1 MKKQLTAVILC
12 IVLVFAS
19 MLCGC
24 THESEGEKIRNGYE
38 IDGCLKYYYLEEKD
52 RYLIVGDIGEYNPK
66 TMVIPAYYKG
76 KEVQVGYR
84 SKKEWLPQ
92 YFSLSLT
99 NVSCVYFPFGNY
111 DYSIIFSTIPNS
123 DNLVLK
129 TIYYCIDWLSPAE
142 ILFRRQDN
150 RNGILYCKYPAFLE
164 RKERIGKDFT
174 ETVSMENDY
183 TMAVTITINSTKPF
197 VYQYRIQVANTA
209 YIFNYDG
216 EPNGG
221 YFFINNFDWGKKI
234 DPAPYMPMRN
244 GYEFKGWYK
253 EPECIN
259 LWNFESDTLPQ
270 ESEIGE
276 NPETKLYAGWEK
288 KSGNL

>member
-1 MKKQLTAVILC
+1 MKKQLTAIVLC

-24 THESEGEKIRNGYE
+24 MHESESEKIRNGYK
-38 IDGCLKYYYLEEKD
+38 IDGCLKYYYLEEED
-52 RYLIVGDIGEYNPK
+52 RYLIVGDIGEYNPE

-76 KEVQVGYR
+76 KEVQVGYK
-84 SKKEWLPQ
+84 SKKDWLSKVFAPS
-92 YFSLSLT
+92 YL
-99 NVSCVYFPFGNY
+99 NVECVYFPFANY
-111 DYSIIFSTIPNS
+111 DDESFFHATSLIVKNTIKKIFFCSNFEFLQAENYLGLSKESIIYFSYPTF
-123 DNLVLK
+123 LK
-129 TIYYCIDWLSPAE
+129 RME
-142 ILFRRQDN
+142 ISSN
-150 RNGILYCKYPAFLE
+150 YTTEKMHLE
-164 RKERIGKDFT
+164 G
-174 ETVSMENDY
+174 SY
-183 TMAVTITINSTKPF
+183 TMVISSRSR
-197 VYQYRIQVANTA
+197 QYRIRVANTA
-209 YIFNYDG
+209 YMFNYDG

-259 LWNFESDTLPQ
+259 LWNFDSDSLPQ

-288 KSGNL
+288 KSGDS

>member
-1 MKKQLTAVILC
+1 MKKQITAIVLC

-24 THESEGEKIRNGYE
+24 AHESESEKIRNGYE
-38 IDGCLKYYYLEEKD
+38 IDGCLKYYYLEEED
-52 RYLIVGDIGEYNPK
+52 RYLIVGDIGEYNPE

-84 SKKEWLPQ
+84 SRKDWSPKNFAP
-92 YFSLSLT
+92 SLT

-111 DYSIIFSTIPNS
+111 DDSIDVIPVGN
-123 DNLVLK
+123 NLVLE
-129 TIYYCIDWLSPAE
+129 TIYYCGDWVESVDK
-142 ILFRRQDN
+142 LFKKNGRDD
-150 RNGILYCKYPAFLE
+150 GILYCKYPAFLY
-164 RKERIGKDFT
+164 RKERIGIWLA

-183 TMAVTITINSTKPF
+183 TMLVTVTLKSAILF
-197 VYQYRIQVANTA
+197 VYQYRIRVANTA
-209 YIFNYDG
+209 YMFNYDG

-288 KSGNL
+288 K

>member
-24 THESEGEKIRNGYE
+24 AHESESEKIRNGYE

-84 SKKEWLPQ
+84 SRKDWSPKNFAP
-92 YFSLSLT
+92 SLT

-111 DYSIIFSTIPNS
+111 DDSIMDDVIPVGN
-123 DNLVLK
+123 NLVLE
-129 TIYYCIDWLSPAE
+129 TIYYCVDWVRSVE
-142 ILFRRQDN
+142 RLFQKKGSVDRV
-150 RNGILYCKYPAFLE
+150 LYCKYPAFLE
-164 RKERIGKDFT
+164 RKERMGMWLT

-183 TMAVTITINSTKPF
+183 TMIVTVTIGLRDLYD
-197 VYQYRIQVANTA
+197 YQYKIRVANTA
-209 YIFNYDG
+209 YMFNYDG

-259 LWNFESDTLPQ
+259 LWNFDSDTLPQ

-288 KSGNL
+288 K

>member
-1 MKKQLTAVILC
+1 MATKKQLTAIALC

-24 THESEGEKIRNGYE
+24 MHESESEKISNGYE

-52 RYLIVGDIGEYNPK
+52 QYLIVGDIGEYNPE

-84 SKKEWLPQ
+84 SRKDWLPQ
-92 YFSLSLT
+92 NFAPSLT

-111 DYSIIFSTIPNS
+111 DDSIINHVLPDGN
-123 DNLVLK
+123 DLVLE
-129 TIYYCIDWLSPAE
+129 TIYYCVDWVKSVE
-142 ILFRRQDN
+142 GLFQKKGSVDRV
-150 RNGILYCKYPAFLE
+150 LYCKYPAFLE
-164 RKERIGKDFT
+164 RKEKMGMWLT
-174 ETVSMENDY
+174 ETVSMENNY
-183 TMAVTITINSTKPF
+183 TMIVTVTIDLRDLYD
-197 VYQYRIQVANTA
+197 YQYKIRVANTA
-209 YIFNYDG
+209 YMFNYEG

-234 DPAPYMPMRN
+234 EPAPYMPMRN

-259 LWNFESDTLPQ
+259 LWDFESDTLPQ

-288 KSGNL
+288 K

>member
-1 MKKQLTAVILC
+1 MKKQLTAIVLC

-24 THESEGEKIRNGYE
+24 MRESESEKIRNGYE
-38 IDGCLKYYYLEEKD
+38 IDGCLKYYYLEEED
-52 RYLIVGDIGEYNPK
+52 RYLIVGDIGEYNPE

-84 SKKEWLPQ
+84 SRKDWSPQ
-92 YFSLSLT
+92 NFAPSLV
-99 NVSCVYFPFGNY
+99 NVSCIYFPFGNY
-111 DYSIIFSTIPNS
+111 DDSISHVLPDGN
-123 DNLVLK
+123 NLVLE
-129 TIYYCIDWLSPAE
+129 TIYYCVDWVKTAE
-142 ILFRRQDN
+142 RLFRKKGSVDRV
-150 RNGILYCKYPAFLE
+150 LYCKYPAFLE
-164 RKERIGKDFT
+164 RKERMGMWLT

-183 TMAVTITINSTKPF
+183 TMIVTVTIGLRDLYD
-197 VYQYRIQVANTA
+197 YQYKIRVANTA
-209 YIFNYDG
+209 YMFNYEG

-259 LWNFESDTLPQ
+259 LWNFDSDTLPQ

-288 KSGNL
+288 VSGKS

>member
-24 THESEGEKIRNGYE
+24 AHESESEKIRNGYE
-38 IDGCLKYYYLEEKD
+38 IDGCLKYYYLEEED
-52 RYLIVGDIGEYNPK
+52 RYLIVGDIGEYNPE

-84 SKKEWLPQ
+84 SRKDWSPQ
-92 YFSLSLT
+92 NFAPSLV
-99 NVSCVYFPFGNY
+99 NVSCIYFPFGNY
-111 DYSIIFSTIPNS
+111 DDSISHVLPDGN
-123 DNLVLK
+123 NLVLE
-129 TIYYCIDWLSPAE
+129 TIYYCVDWVRSVE
-142 ILFRRQDN
+142 RLFQKKGSVDRV
-150 RNGILYCKYPAFLE
+150 LYCKYPAFLE
-164 RKERIGKDFT
+164 RKERMGMWLT

-183 TMAVTITINSTKPF
+183 TMIVTVTIGLRDLYD
-197 VYQYRIQVANTA
+197 YQYKIRVANTA
-209 YIFNYDG
+209 YMFNYDG

-244 GYEFKGWYK
+244 GYEFKGWYAR
-253 EPECIN
+253 
-259 LWNFESDTLPQ
+259 Q
-270 ESEIGE
+270 E
-276 NPETKLYAGWEK
+276 
-288 KSGNL
+288 

>member
-1 MKKQLTAVILC
+1 MKKQITAIVLC

-24 THESEGEKIRNGYE
+24 MRVTDGDKIRNGYK

-52 RYLIVGDIGEYNPK
+52 RYLIVGDIGEYNPE

-84 SKKEWLPQ
+84 SQNWPSQ
-92 YFSLSLT
+92 NFFPSLT

-111 DYSIIFSTIPNS
+111 DDSIDVIPVGN
-123 DNLVLK
+123 NLVLE
-129 TIYYCIDWLSPAE
+129 TIYYCVDWVRSVE
-142 ILFRRQDN
+142 GLFQKKGSVDRV
-150 RNGILYCKYPAFLE
+150 LYCKYPAFLE
-164 RKERIGKDFT
+164 RKGRINMDLI
-174 ETVSMENDY
+174 ETVSMENAY
-183 TMAVTITINSTKPF
+183 TMIVTVTIDLRDLYD
-197 VYQYRIQVANTA
+197 YQYKIRVANTA
-209 YIFNYDG
+209 YMFNYDG

-288 KSGNL
+288 K

>member
-24 THESEGEKIRNGYE
+24 AHESESEKIRNGYE

-52 RYLIVGDIGEYNPK
+52 RYLIVGDIGEYNPE

-84 SKKEWLPQ
+84 SRKDWSPKNFAP
-92 YFSLSLT
+92 SLI

-111 DYSIIFSTIPNS
+111 DDSISHVLP
-123 DNLVLK
+123 DGDKLVLE
-129 TIYYCIDWLSPAE
+129 TIYYCVDWVKTVE
-142 ILFRRQDN
+142 GLFRKKGSVDRV
-150 RNGILYCKYPAFLE
+150 LYCKYPAFLE
-164 RKERIGKDFT
+164 RKGRINMDLI

-183 TMAVTITINSTKPF
+183 TMIVTVTIDLRDLYD
-197 VYQYRIQVANTA
+197 YQYKIRVANTA
-209 YIFNYDG
+209 YMFNYDG

-288 KSGNL
+288 K

>member
-24 THESEGEKIRNGYE
+24 THESEGEKIRNGYK
-38 IDGCLKYYYLEEKD
+38 IDGCLKYYYQEEKD
-52 RYLIVGDIGEYNPK
+52 RYLIVGDIGEYNPE

-76 KEVQVGYR
+76 KEVQVGYM
-84 SKKEWLPQ
+84 SQNWPPQ
-92 YFSLSLT
+92 RFSLSLT

-111 DYSIIFSTIPNS
+111 DDSISHVLPDGN
-123 DNLVLK
+123 NLVLE
-129 TIYYCIDWLSPAE
+129 TIYYCVDWVKTAE
-142 ILFRRQDN
+142 RLFRKKGSVDRV
-150 RNGILYCKYPAFLE
+150 LYCKYPAFLE
-164 RKERIGKDFT
+164 RKERINMDLI
-174 ETVSMENDY
+174 ETVSMENAY
-183 TMAVTITINSTKPF
+183 TMIVTVTIDLRDLYD
-197 VYQYRIQVANTA
+197 YQYKIRVANTA
-209 YIFNYDG
+209 YMFNYDG

-221 YFFINNFDWGKKI
+221 YFFINNFGWGKKI
-234 DPAPYMPMRN
+234 VPAPYMPMRN

-253 EPECIN
+253 EQECIN

-288 KSGNL
+288 KSENS

>member
-24 THESEGEKIRNGYE
+24 MRVTDGDKIRNGYK

-52 RYLIVGDIGEYNPK
+52 RYLIVGDIGEYNPE

-76 KEVQVGYR
+76 KEVQVGNR
-84 SKKEWLPQ
+84 SRKEWLPQ
-92 YFSLSLT
+92 RFSLSLT

-111 DYSIIFSTIPNS
+111 DDSIMDDVIPVGN
-123 DNLVLK
+123 NLVLE
-129 TIYYCIDWLSPAE
+129 TIYYCVDWVKTAE
-142 ILFRRQDN
+142 RLFRKKGSVDRV
-150 RNGILYCKYPAFLE
+150 LYCKYPAFLE
-164 RKERIGKDFT
+164 RKERMGMWLT

-183 TMAVTITINSTKPF
+183 TMIVTVTIDLRDLYD
-197 VYQYRIQVANTA
+197 YQYKIRVANTA
-209 YIFNYDG
+209 YMFNYDG

-259 LWNFESDTLPQ
+259 LWNFDSDTLPQ

-288 KSGNL
+288 K

>member
-1 MKKQLTAVILC
+1 MKTKSSKKITAVILC

-24 THESEGEKIRNGYE
+24 MRVTDGEKIRNGYK

-52 RYLIVGDIGEYNPK
+52 RYLIVGDIGEYNPE

-76 KEVQVGYR
+76 KEVQVGYV
-84 SKKEWLPQ
+84 SQNWPPQ
-92 YFSLSLT
+92 RFSLSLT

-111 DYSIIFSTIPNS
+111 DDSIVYDVLP
-123 DNLVLK
+123 DGDELVLE
-129 TIYYCIDWLSPAE
+129 TIYYCEDGIE
-142 ILFRRQDN
+142 CIEELFKKDGRDD
-150 RNGILYCKYPAFLE
+150 GILYCKYPAFLF
-164 RKERIGKDFT
+164 RKKRIGMHS

-183 TMAVTITINSTKPF
+183 TMLVTVTLKSAILF
-197 VYQYRIQVANTA
+197 VYQYRIRVANTA
-209 YIFNYDG
+209 YMFNYEG

-259 LWNFESDTLPQ
+259 LWNFDSDTLPQ

-276 NPETKLYAGWEK
+276 NPETKLYAGWGK
-288 KSGNL
+288 K

>member
-24 THESEGEKIRNGYE
+24 MRVTDGDKIRNGYK

-52 RYLIVGDIGEYNPK
+52 RYLIVGDIGEYNPE

-76 KEVQVGYR
+76 KEVQVGYK
-84 SKKEWLPQ
+84 SQNWPSQ
-92 YFSLSLT
+92 YFFPSLT

-111 DYSIIFSTIPNS
+111 DSFYLSNLLP
-123 DNLVLK
+123 DGDKLVLE
-129 TIYYCIDWLSPAE
+129 TIYYCVDWVKTAE
-142 ILFRRQDN
+142 RLFRKKGSVDRV
-150 RNGILYCKYPAFLE
+150 LYCKYPAFLE
-164 RKERIGKDFT
+164 RKERMGMWLT

-183 TMAVTITINSTKPF
+183 TMIVTVTIDLRDLYD
-197 VYQYRIQVANTA
+197 YQYKIRVANTA
-209 YIFNYDG
+209 YMFNYDG

-259 LWNFESDTLPQ
+259 LWDFESDTLPQ

-288 KSGNL
+288 K

>member
-1 MKKQLTAVILC
+1 MKIKNSLTAIALS

-24 THESEGEKIRNGYE
+24 MHESESEKISNGYE

-52 RYLIVGDIGEYNPK
+52 QYLIVGDIGEYNPE

-76 KEVQVGYR
+76 KEVQVGYV
-84 SKKEWLPQ
+84 SQNWPPQ
-92 YFSLSLT
+92 RFSLSLT

-111 DYSIIFSTIPNS
+111 DESIMGDVIPYGN
-123 DNLVLK
+123 DLDLE
-129 TIYYCIDWLSPAE
+129 TIYYCGDWMVSIEQLLEKEDKKNA
-142 ILFRRQDN
+142 
-150 RNGILYCKYPAFLE
+150 ILYCKYPAFLF
-164 RKERIGKDFT
+164 RKKRIGMYSS

-183 TMAVTITINSTKPF
+183 TMLVTLTFKSPRLI
-197 VYQYRIQVANTA
+197 VYQYRIRVANTA
-209 YIFNYDG
+209 YMFNYDG

-244 GYEFKGWYK
+244 GYDFKGWYK

-259 LWNFESDTLPQ
+259 LWNFDSDTLPQ

-288 KSGNL
+288 K

>member
-1 MKKQLTAVILC
+1 MKKQITAIVLC

-24 THESEGEKIRNGYE
+24 MRVTDGEKIRNGYK

-52 RYLIVGDIGEYNPK
+52 RYLIVGDIGEYNPE

-84 SKKEWLPQ
+84 SQNWPSQ
-92 YFSLSLT
+92 NFFPSLT

-111 DYSIIFSTIPNS
+111 DDSIDVIPVGN
-123 DNLVLK
+123 NLVLE
-129 TIYYCIDWLSPAE
+129 TIYYCVDWVKTAE
-142 ILFRRQDN
+142 RLFRKKGSVDRV
-150 RNGILYCKYPAFLE
+150 LYCKYPAFLE
-164 RKERIGKDFT
+164 RKERMGMWLT

-183 TMAVTITINSTKPF
+183 TMIVTVTIDLRDLYD
-197 VYQYRIQVANTA
+197 YQYKIRVANTA
-209 YIFNYDG
+209 YMFNYDG

-259 LWNFESDTLPQ
+259 LWNFESDILPQ

-288 KSGNL
+288 KSGDS

>member
-1 MKKQLTAVILC
+1 MKKQLTAIVLC

-24 THESEGEKIRNGYE
+24 AHESESEKIRNGYK
-38 IDGCLKYYYLEEKD
+38 IDGCLKYYYLEEED
-52 RYLIVGDIGEYNPK
+52 RYLIVGDIGEYNPE

-84 SKKEWLPQ
+84 SRKDWSPQ
-92 YFSLSLT
+92 NFAPSLV
-99 NVSCVYFPFGNY
+99 NVSCIYFPFGNY
-111 DYSIIFSTIPNS
+111 DDSISHVLPDGN
-123 DNLVLK
+123 NLVLE
-129 TIYYCIDWLSPAE
+129 TIYYCVDWVKTAE
-142 ILFRRQDN
+142 RLFRKKGSVDRV
-150 RNGILYCKYPAFLE
+150 LYCKYPAFLE
-164 RKERIGKDFT
+164 RKERMGMWLT

-183 TMAVTITINSTKPF
+183 TMIVTVTIGLRDLYD
-197 VYQYRIQVANTA
+197 YQYKIRVANTA
-209 YIFNYDG
+209 YMFNYDG

-288 KSGNL
+288 K

>member
-1 MKKQLTAVILC
+1 MKKQLTAIVLC

-24 THESEGEKIRNGYE
+24 AHESESEKIRNGYK
-38 IDGCLKYYYLEEKD
+38 IDGCLKYYYLEEED
-52 RYLIVGDIGEYNPK
+52 RYLIVGDIGEYNPE

-84 SKKEWLPQ
+84 SRKEWLPQ
-92 YFSLSLT
+92 RFSLSLT

-111 DYSIIFSTIPNS
+111 DDSIMDDVIPVGN
-123 DNLVLK
+123 NLVLE
-129 TIYYCIDWLSPAE
+129 TIYYCVDWVKTAE
-142 ILFRRQDN
+142 RLFRKKGSVDRV
-150 RNGILYCKYPAFLE
+150 LYCKYPAFLE
-164 RKERIGKDFT
+164 RKERMGMWLT

-183 TMAVTITINSTKPF
+183 TMIVTVTIGLRDLYD
-197 VYQYRIQVANTA
+197 YQYKIRVANTA
-209 YIFNYDG
+209 YMFNYDG

-259 LWNFESDTLPQ
+259 LWNFDSDTLPQ

-288 KSGNL
+288 K

>member
-1 MKKQLTAVILC
+1 M
-12 IVLVFAS
+12 
-19 MLCGC
+19 
-24 THESEGEKIRNGYE
+24 HESESEKISNGYE

-52 RYLIVGDIGEYNPK
+52 QYLIVGDIGEYNPE

-76 KEVQVGYR
+76 KEVQVGYV
-84 SKKEWLPQ
+84 SQNWPPQ
-92 YFSLSLT
+92 RFSLSLT

-111 DYSIIFSTIPNS
+111 DESIMGDVIPYGN
-123 DNLVLK
+123 DLDLE
-129 TIYYCIDWLSPAE
+129 TIYYCGDWMVSIEQLLEKEDKKNA
-142 ILFRRQDN
+142 
-150 RNGILYCKYPAFLE
+150 ILYCKYPAFLF
-164 RKERIGKDFT
+164 RKKRIGMYSS

-183 TMAVTITINSTKPF
+183 TMLVTLTFKSPRLI
-197 VYQYRIQVANTA
+197 VYQYRIRVANTA
-209 YIFNYDG
+209 YMFNYDG

-234 DPAPYMPMRN
+234 DPATYMPMRN

-259 LWNFESDTLPQ
+259 LWNFDSDTLPQ

-288 KSGNL
+288 K

>member
-1 MKKQLTAVILC
+1 MKKQLTAIVLC

-24 THESEGEKIRNGYE
+24 MRESESEKISNGYK

-52 RYLIVGDIGEYNPK
+52 RYLIVGDIGEYNPE

-84 SKKEWLPQ
+84 SRKDWSPKNFAP
-92 YFSLSLT
+92 SLT

-111 DYSIIFSTIPNS
+111 DDSIDFIPVGN
-123 DNLVLK
+123 NLVLE
-129 TIYYCIDWLSPAE
+129 TIYYCEDGVESVE
-142 ILFRRQDN
+142 KLFKKNGRD
-150 RNGILYCKYPAFLE
+150 NGILYCKYPAFLY
-164 RKERIGKDFT
+164 RKERIGIWLA

-183 TMAVTITINSTKPF
+183 TMLVTVTLKSAILF
-197 VYQYRIQVANTA
+197 VYQYRIRVANTA
-209 YIFNYDG
+209 YMFNYDG

-244 GYEFKGWYK
+244 GYEFKGWYAR
-253 EPECIN
+253 
-259 LWNFESDTLPQ
+259 Q
-270 ESEIGE
+270 E
-276 NPETKLYAGWEK
+276 
-288 KSGNL
+288 

>member
-1 MKKQLTAVILC
+1 MKKQITAIVLC

-24 THESEGEKIRNGYE
+24 AHESESEKIRNGYE
-38 IDGCLKYYYLEEKD
+38 IDGYLKYYYLEEKD

-84 SKKEWLPQ
+84 PRKDWSPKNFAP
-92 YFSLSLT
+92 SLT

-111 DYSIIFSTIPNS
+111 DDSIDVIPVGN
-123 DNLVLK
+123 NLVLE
-129 TIYYCIDWLSPAE
+129 TIYYCVDWVKTAE
-142 ILFRRQDN
+142 RLFRKKGSVDRV
-150 RNGILYCKYPAFLE
+150 LYCKYPAFLE
-164 RKERIGKDFT
+164 RKERMGMWLT

-183 TMAVTITINSTKPF
+183 TMIVTVTIDLRDLYD
-197 VYQYRIQVANTA
+197 YQYKIRVANTA
-209 YIFNYDG
+209 YMFNYDG

-221 YFFINNFDWGKKI
+221 YFFINNFGWGKKI

-259 LWNFESDTLPQ
+259 LWNFDSDTLPQ

-288 KSGNL
+288 K

>member
-1 MKKQLTAVILC
+1 MKRQITAIVLC

-24 THESEGEKIRNGYE
+24 AHESESEKIRNGYK
-38 IDGCLKYYYLEEKD
+38 IDGCLKYYYLEEED
-52 RYLIVGDIGEYNPK
+52 RYLIVGDIGEYNPE

-84 SKKEWLPQ
+84 SRKDWSPQ
-92 YFSLSLT
+92 NFAPSLV
-99 NVSCVYFPFGNY
+99 NVSCIYFPFGNY
-111 DYSIIFSTIPNS
+111 DDSISHVLPDGN
-123 DNLVLK
+123 NLVLE
-129 TIYYCIDWLSPAE
+129 TIYYCVDWVKTAE
-142 ILFRRQDN
+142 RLFRKKGSVDRV
-150 RNGILYCKYPAFLE
+150 LYCKYPAFLE
-164 RKERIGKDFT
+164 RKERMGMWLT

-183 TMAVTITINSTKPF
+183 TMIVTVTIDLRDLYD
-197 VYQYRIQVANTA
+197 YQYKIQVANTA
-209 YIFNYDG
+209 YMFNYDG

-288 KSGNL
+288 K

>member
-1 MKKQLTAVILC
+1 MKKQLTAIVLC
-12 IVLVFAS
+12 IVLVFTS

-24 THESEGEKIRNGYE
+24 AHESESEKIRNGYE
-38 IDGCLKYYYLEEKD
+38 IDGCLKYYYLEEKG

-84 SKKEWLPQ
+84 SRKEWLPQ
-92 YFSLSLT
+92 RFSLSLT

-111 DYSIIFSTIPNS
+111 DDSIMDDVIPVGN
-123 DNLVLK
+123 NLVLE
-129 TIYYCIDWLSPAE
+129 TIYYCVDWVKTAE
-142 ILFRRQDN
+142 RLFRKKGSVDRV
-150 RNGILYCKYPAFLE
+150 LYCKYPAFLE
-164 RKERIGKDFT
+164 RKERMGMWLT

-183 TMAVTITINSTKPF
+183 TMIVTVTIDLRDLYD
-197 VYQYRIQVANTA
+197 YQYKIRVANTA
-209 YIFNYDG
+209 YMFNYDG

-259 LWNFESDTLPQ
+259 LWNFDSDTLPQ

-288 KSGNL
+288 T

>member
-1 MKKQLTAVILC
+1 MKKQLTAIVLC

-24 THESEGEKIRNGYE
+24 AHESESEKIRNGYK
-38 IDGCLKYYYLEEKD
+38 IDGCLKYYYLEEED

-84 SKKEWLPQ
+84 SRKDWSPKNFAP
-92 YFSLSLT
+92 SLT

-111 DYSIIFSTIPNS
+111 DDSIMDDVIPVGN
-123 DNLVLK
+123 NLVLE
-129 TIYYCIDWLSPAE
+129 TIYYCVDWVKTAE
-142 ILFRRQDN
+142 RLFRKKGSVDRV
-150 RNGILYCKYPAFLE
+150 LYCKYPAFLE
-164 RKERIGKDFT
+164 RKERMGMWLT

-183 TMAVTITINSTKPF
+183 TMIVTVTIGLRDLYD
-197 VYQYRIQVANTA
+197 YQYKIRVANTA
-209 YIFNYDG
+209 YMFNYDG

-288 KSGNL
+288 K

>member
-24 THESEGEKIRNGYE
+24 AHESESEKIRNGYK
-38 IDGCLKYYYLEEKD
+38 IDGCLKYYYLEEED
-52 RYLIVGDIGEYNPK
+52 RYLIVGDIGEYNPE

-84 SKKEWLPQ
+84 SRKDWSPKNFAP
-92 YFSLSLT
+92 SLV
-99 NVSCVYFPFGNY
+99 NVSCIYFPFGNY
-111 DYSIIFSTIPNS
+111 DDSISHVLPDGN
-123 DNLVLK
+123 NLVLE
-129 TIYYCIDWLSPAE
+129 TIYYCVDWVKTAE
-142 ILFRRQDN
+142 RLFRKKGSVDRV
-150 RNGILYCKYPAFLE
+150 LYCKYPAFLE
-164 RKERIGKDFT
+164 RKERMGMWLT

-183 TMAVTITINSTKPF
+183 TMIVTVTIGLRDLYD
-197 VYQYRIQVANTA
+197 YQYKIRVANTA
-209 YIFNYDG
+209 YMFNYDG

-288 KSGNL
+288 K

>member
-1 MKKQLTAVILC
+1 MKKQLTAIILC

-24 THESEGEKIRNGYE
+24 AHESESEKIRNGYK
-38 IDGCLKYYYLEEKD
+38 IDGCLKYYYLEEED
-52 RYLIVGDIGEYNPK
+52 RYLIVGDIGEYNPE

-84 SKKEWLPQ
+84 SRKDWSPQ
-92 YFSLSLT
+92 NFAPSLV
-99 NVSCVYFPFGNY
+99 NVSCIYFPFGNY
-111 DYSIIFSTIPNS
+111 DDSISHVLPDGN
-123 DNLVLK
+123 NLVLE
-129 TIYYCIDWLSPAE
+129 TIYYCVDWVKTAE
-142 ILFRRQDN
+142 RLFRKKGSVDRV
-150 RNGILYCKYPAFLE
+150 LYCKYPAFLE
-164 RKERIGKDFT
+164 RKERMGMWLT

-183 TMAVTITINSTKPF
+183 TMIVTVTIGLRDLYD
-197 VYQYRIQVANTA
+197 YQYKIRVANTA
-209 YIFNYDG
+209 YMFNYDG

-288 KSGNL
+288 ISGNS

>member
-1 MKKQLTAVILC
+1 MKKQITAIVLC

-24 THESEGEKIRNGYE
+24 AHESESEKIRNGYE

-84 SKKEWLPQ
+84 PRKDWSPKNFAP
-92 YFSLSLT
+92 SLT

-111 DYSIIFSTIPNS
+111 DDSIDVIPVGN
-123 DNLVLK
+123 NLVLE
-129 TIYYCIDWLSPAE
+129 TIYYCVDWVKTAE
-142 ILFRRQDN
+142 RLFRKKGSVDRV
-150 RNGILYCKYPAFLE
+150 LYCKYPAFLE
-164 RKERIGKDFT
+164 RKERMGMWLT

-183 TMAVTITINSTKPF
+183 TMIVTVTIDLRDLYD
-197 VYQYRIQVANTA
+197 YQYKIRVANTA
-209 YIFNYDG
+209 YMFNYDG

-221 YFFINNFDWGKKI
+221 YFFINNFGWGKKI

-259 LWNFESDTLPQ
+259 LWNFDSDTLPQ

-288 KSGNL
+288 K

>member
-1 MKKQLTAVILC
+1 MKKQLTAIILC

-24 THESEGEKIRNGYE
+24 AHESESEKIRNGYE

-52 RYLIVGDIGEYNPK
+52 RYLIVGDIGEYNPE

-84 SKKEWLPQ
+84 SRKDWSPQ
-92 YFSLSLT
+92 NFAPSLV
-99 NVSCVYFPFGNY
+99 NVSCIYFPFGNY
-111 DYSIIFSTIPNS
+111 DDSISHVLPDGN
-123 DNLVLK
+123 NLVLE
-129 TIYYCIDWLSPAE
+129 TIYYCVDWVKTAE
-142 ILFRRQDN
+142 RLFRKKGSVDRV
-150 RNGILYCKYPAFLE
+150 LYCKYPAFLE
-164 RKERIGKDFT
+164 RKERMGMWLT

-183 TMAVTITINSTKPF
+183 TMIVTVTIGLRDLYD
-197 VYQYRIQVANTA
+197 YQYKIRVANTA
-209 YIFNYDG
+209 YMFNYDG

-259 LWNFESDTLPQ
+259 LWNFDSDTLPQ

-288 KSGNL
+288 ISGNS

>member
-1 MKKQLTAVILC
+1 MKKQITAIVLC

-24 THESEGEKIRNGYE
+24 MRVTDGDKIRNGYK

-52 RYLIVGDIGEYNPK
+52 QYLIVGDIGEYNPE

-84 SKKEWLPQ
+84 SQNWPSQ
-92 YFSLSLT
+92 NFFPSLT

-111 DYSIIFSTIPNS
+111 DDSIDVIPVGN
-123 DNLVLK
+123 NLVLE
-129 TIYYCIDWLSPAE
+129 TIYYCVDWVRSVE
-142 ILFRRQDN
+142 GLFQKKGSVDRV
-150 RNGILYCKYPAFLE
+150 LYCKYPAFLE
-164 RKERIGKDFT
+164 RKGRINMDLI
-174 ETVSMENDY
+174 ETVSMENAY
-183 TMAVTITINSTKPF
+183 TMIVTVTIDLRDLYD
-197 VYQYRIQVANTA
+197 YQYKIRVANTA
-209 YIFNYDG
+209 YMFNYDG

-259 LWNFESDTLPQ
+259 LWNFESDILPQ

-288 KSGNL
+288 K

>member
-24 THESEGEKIRNGYE
+24 AHESESEKIRNGYE
-38 IDGCLKYYYLEEKD
+38 IDGCLKYYYLEEED
-52 RYLIVGDIGEYNPK
+52 RYLIVGDIGEYNPE

-84 SKKEWLPQ
+84 SRKEWLPQ
-92 YFSLSLT
+92 RFSLSLT

-111 DYSIIFSTIPNS
+111 DDSIMDDVIPVGN
-123 DNLVLK
+123 NLVLE
-129 TIYYCIDWLSPAE
+129 TIYYCVDWVKTAE
-142 ILFRRQDN
+142 RLFRKKGSVDRV
-150 RNGILYCKYPAFLE
+150 LYCKYPAFLE
-164 RKERIGKDFT
+164 RKERMGMWLT

-183 TMAVTITINSTKPF
+183 TMIVTVTIGLRDLYD
-197 VYQYRIQVANTA
+197 YQYKIRVANTA
-209 YIFNYDG
+209 YMFNYDG

-259 LWNFESDTLPQ
+259 LWDFESDTLPQ

-288 KSGNL
+288 K

>member
-52 RYLIVGDIGEYNPK
+52 QYLIVGDIGEYNPE

-76 KEVQVGYR
+76 KEVQVGYISR
-84 SKKEWLPQ
+84 KEWLPQ
-92 YFSLSLT
+92 RFSLSLT

-111 DYSIIFSTIPNS
+111 DDSIMDDVIPVGN
-123 DNLVLK
+123 NLVLE
-129 TIYYCIDWLSPAE
+129 TIYYCVDWVKTAE
-142 ILFRRQDN
+142 RLFRKKGSVDRV
-150 RNGILYCKYPAFLE
+150 LYCKYPAFLE
-164 RKERIGKDFT
+164 RKERMGMWLT

-183 TMAVTITINSTKPF
+183 TMIVTVTIGLRDLYD
-197 VYQYRIQVANTA
+197 YQYKIRVANTA
-209 YIFNYDG
+209 YMFNYDG

-288 KSGNL
+288 K